1 MEQRQGPVEALVTP
15 SPVDDRGWAGR
26 RVLVTGHTGFKGSW
40 LSLWLHSLGAEVTG
54 FALPPPTEPS
64 LFDTARIGD
73 AIDHV
78 VGDIRDMAAVQAVVA
93 RSRPEAIFHLAA
105 QPLVRL
111 SYEQPV
117 ETYAT
122 NVMGTVHLLEAARQ
136 VPGVQAVVC
145 VTSDKCYEN
154 REWIW
159 PYRESD
165 PMGGHDPYSSSKGCA
180 ELVTAA
186 YRNSYFSCGGPS
198 VASVRAG
205 NVIGG
210 GDWAV
215 DRLVPDLVRAF
226 EAGASPLIRSPAS
239 VRPWQHVLEAL
250 GGYLLLAERLLAGDR
265 SFADA
270 WNFGPSDED
279 ARPVSWIVERMR
291 TAWGGNAA
299 AALPDSGPRPHEAGL
314 LRLDTSKARAALG
327 WRPALRLEQA
337 LEWIVAW
344 HKAVGAGGDAREVT
358 LRQIADYC
366 RRADLRNAGT
376 GAILPTSPAGEW
388 VSAQEAF
395 RGVHTTQR

>member
-1 MEQRQGPVEALVTP
+1 MTAQK
-15 SPVDDRGWAGR
+15 SWAGR

-64 LFDTARIGD
+64 LFDAARLGELIRHVEGD
-73 AIDHV
+73 V
-78 VGDIRDMAAVQAVVA
+78 RDLAALQKTVA
-93 RSRPEAIFHLAA
+93 EAQPELIFHLAA

-136 VPGVQAVVC
+136 VPGVKAVVC
-145 VTSDKCYEN
+145 ITSDKCYEN
-154 REWIW
+154 REWVW

-165 PMGGHDPYSSSKGCA
+165 PMGGHDPYSNSKGCA

-186 YRNSYFSCGGPS
+186 YRNSYFASDGPA

-210 GDWAV
+210 GDWAL

-226 EAGASPLIRSPAS
+226 EAGAAPLIRSPDS

-250 GGYLLLAERLLAGDR
+250 GGYLMLAQRLLDGER
-265 SFADA
+265 SFAEG

-279 ARPVSWIVERMR
+279 ARPVSWIVDRMR
-291 TAWGGNAA
+291 TAWGGGAA
-299 AALPDSGPRPHEAGL
+299 DALPDSGPRPHEAGL
-314 LRLDTSKARAALG
+314 LRLDCSKARAALG
-327 WRPALRLEQA
+327 WRPTLRLEQA
-337 LEWIVAW
+337 LEWIAAW
-344 HKAVGAGGDAREVT
+344 HQAVAAGEDARAVT
-358 LRQIADYC
+358 LAQIADYTAATGYFGN
-366 RRADLRNAGT
+366 RAA
-376 GAILPTSPAGEW
+376 A
-388 VSAQEAF
+388 
-395 RGVHTTQR
+395 